1 MREERGRE
9 CRYAEYMIFGVSR
22 GVRSLFFRCVFR
34 MDFDVVAGLLN
45 GGSAPCAGMAAN
57 SSSWGEVKRG
67 TLGELGEVKRI
78 RRGHETGTCA
88 CARQRVARHGNSLE
102 TEATAWKA
110 RQ

>member
-1 MREERGRE
+1 
-9 CRYAEYMIFGVSR
+9 
-22 GVRSLFFRCVFR
+22 

-57 SSSWGEVKRG
+57 SSSWGEVKRGTLGELGEVKRG